1 MSNVFLKYTPCLERL
16 IFECIRNAL
25 DNYKIFVDRLAQDH
39 DLIVEKLCEG
49 KNFFTYFENKR
60 RNIGSQKRGVQ
71 FLS

>member
-1 MSNVFLKYTPCLERL
+1 MYFEIYPCLERL

-49 KNFFTYFENKR
+49 KNFSHILK
-60 RNIGSQKRGVQ
+60 IKGGISDSHKRGVQ